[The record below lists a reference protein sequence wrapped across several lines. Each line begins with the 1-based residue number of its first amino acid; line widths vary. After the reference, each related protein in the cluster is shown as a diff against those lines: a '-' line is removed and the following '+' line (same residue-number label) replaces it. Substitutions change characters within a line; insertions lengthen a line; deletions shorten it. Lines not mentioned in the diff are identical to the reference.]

1 MWNTRICN
9 RWCKYVSV
17 RFVPFVQPR
26 WQVDMSDWSPKEN
39 LVRECCFRIVR
50 MYLNSEFNPSALHS
64 SYFRDPTP
72 QWCVVLYIVPE
83 TREFEQRT
91 FQPELLCRG
100 MQHPH
105 RNTEGLHWECGWAKG
120 YVFWVEQSERVLYSH
135 FAMVVRSRNMDFPNV
150 WELFSSKQR

>member
-1 MWNTRICN
+1 
-9 RWCKYVSV
+9 
-17 RFVPFVQPR
+17 
-26 WQVDMSDWSPKEN
+26 MSDWSPKEN

-64 SYFRDPTP
+64 SYFCDPTP
-72 QWCVVLYIVPE
+72 QWPVVLYIVPE

-105 RNTEGLHWECGWAKG
+105 RNTEGLRRECGWAKG
-120 YVFWVEQSERVLYSH
+120 DRG
-135 FAMVVRSRNMDFPNV
+135 MVVRLGEIVPIDDHLCDRRRRVLRALERVRHWDGTRRRWSGIQLPRIRDDH
-150 WELFSSKQR
+150 WESG